1 MSRYTGPRRKIMRA
15 LGIDLPG
22 LSRLTIEDNPNPP
35 GQHGYQKANRK
46 KSEFGQQLM
55 EKQKLRFNYGVSE
68 TQLRRV
74 VEEAKRGKGA
84 TGNRSIELLE
94 RRLDN
99 LVFRAGFAPTIP
111 AARQMVSHGHI
122 QFNGRR
128 VTIPSIR
135 LRTGDTFGPTETG
148 KKLELLQTT
157 LKEPALALPDWITLD
172 SQESSARLARLAHL
186 PEGADAAPFPIDVQ
200 RVVEYYATRI

>member
-1 MSRYTGPRRKIMRA
+1 MSRYTGPRRKILRA

-22 LSRLTIEDNPNPP
+22 LSRHTIEGNPNPP

-46 KSEFGQQLM
+46 KSEFGLQLM
-55 EKQKLRFNYGVSE
+55 EKQKLRFNYGLSE
-68 TQLRRV
+68 KQLRRI
-74 VEEAKRGKGA
+74 VEDAKRQRGA
-84 TGNRSIELLE
+84 TGDRIVELLE

-111 AARQMVSHGHI
+111 AARQIVSHGHI
-122 QFNGRR
+122 QLNGRR

-135 LRTGDTFGPTETG
+135 VRAGDVFGPTEGG
-148 KKLELLQTT
+148 KKLDLLQAT
-157 LKEPALALPDWITLD
+157 LNMPALERPDWIVFD
-172 SQESSARLARLAHL
+172 SQAPSARLAHL
-186 PEGADAAPFPIDVQ
+186 PQGAESAPFPIDVQ